1 MCLDSKKEYSKL
13 LKAIKEFRKRINAL
27 DVKKESMCKKIFLEV
42 SKKYYNMSDKNKI
55 NSFFTIS
62 DAFCRALEFAG
73 FFSTSGRGD
82 LKKIRVSK
90 THIDEFNM
98 LINKYEFVKSM
109 ATTKDEYM
117 EWFGNLSSTTLPWE
131 KESEQISLIRN
142 KLNLFSE
149 NIKKISDKYKVTIP
163 LKTEIYEKKLN
174 NTHSM
179 SELKILEQN
188 IVKSITTLNEEVFI
202 KYLYNDSEIRRTI
215 IEKFDEIID
224 GTTDDRALWLENN
237 TWKSLVSLDGVKEV
251 KRNFSIEEDLS
262 PKYYAPGVGNTP
274 DMEMVINNSI
284 LVPEVSLMSGKKQWE
299 HEGSSVVDHVIKFI
313 NNNKEK
319 NVIGMF
325 IAQKIYSRTLWQ
337 FFILN
342 KTSWVGTKVP
352 IVPLTIEQY
361 KSIISFMYDKNIEAE
376 ELVNLLNKVHES
388 SLKIEDYNVWE
399 NDISSIITNWKSN
412 YV

>member
-1 MCLDSKKEYSKL
+1 M
-13 LKAIKEFRKRINAL
+13 
-27 DVKKESMCKKIFLEV
+27 
-42 SKKYYNMSDKNKI
+42 
-55 NSFFTIS
+55 
-62 DAFCRALEFAG
+62 
-73 FFSTSGRGD
+73 
-82 LKKIRVSK
+82 
-90 THIDEFNM
+90 
-98 LINKYEFVKSM
+98 
-109 ATTKDEYM
+109 
-117 EWFGNLSSTTLPWE
+117 
-131 KESEQISLIRN
+131 
-142 KLNLFSE
+142 FSE